1 MELKDTVEMMLS
13 EDYKEHFKAEYYQV
27 KIRLE
32 KLEATIKKYDEGI
45 LNFTEPF
52 PIELLRQQADY
63 MNNYKVILKQRASY
77 EGITL

>member
-1 MELKDTVEMMLS
+1 MELKDTVGMMLS
-13 EDYKEHFKAEYYQV
+13 EDYKERFKAEYYQV

-32 KLEATIKKYDEGI
+32 KLEDTIKKYDESI
-45 LNFTEPF
+45 LNFTDPF

-63 MNNYKVILKQRASY
+63 MNNYKAILEQRASY